1 MNPTNFGGITG
12 TIVSPITQKNPQG
25 SFTVTEF
32 RMSPVGASPEDAHI
46 PITAYNGIGN
56 NILGRYNKGDLISVN
71 FRLRNKKWT
80 ESQEG
85 EPGNQWRSRMEIVLT
100 DNPTTIRLGNVSKA
114 QRAEAEAN
122 KEVVTAS

>member
-32 RMSPVGASPEDAHI
+32 RMSPVGASQEDAHI

-56 NILGRYNKGDLISVN
+56 NILSRYNQGDTISVN
-71 FRLRNKKWT
+71 FRLRNTKW

-85 EPGNQWRSRMEIVLT
+85 APRSRMQIVLT

-122 KEVVTAS
+122 KEVATAS

>member
-12 TIVSPITQKNPQG
+12 TIVSPVTQKNPSG

-32 RMSPVGASPEDAHI
+32 RVKPVGSSDEESALPL
-46 PITAYNGIGN
+46 TAYNGIGN
-56 NILGRYNKGDLISVN
+56 NILGRYNQGDTISVTY
-71 FRLRNKKWT
+71 RLRYRTW
-80 ESQEG
+80 ESQDG
-85 EPGNQWRSRMEIVLT
+85 ERRSRMEVVLT

-122 KEVVTAS
+122 KEVATAS

>member
-12 TIVSPITQKNPQG
+12 TIVSPVTQKNPSG

-32 RMSPVGASPEDAHI
+32 RVKPTGSSDDESAI
-46 PITAYNGIGN
+46 PLTAYNGIGN
-56 NILGRYNKGDLISVN
+56 NILSRYNQGDTISVTY
-71 FRLRNKKWT
+71 RLLYKTWET
-80 ESQEG
+80 ENG
-85 EPGNQWRSRMEIVLT
+85 ERRSRMEVVLT
-100 DNPTTIRLGNVSKA
+100 DSPITVRLGEASRA

>member
-12 TIVSPITQKNPQG
+12 TIVSPITQRNPKG

-56 NILGRYNKGDLISVN
+56 NILGRYNQGDLISVN
-71 FRLRNKKWT
+71 FRIRLKKW

-85 EPGNQWRSRMEIVLT
+85 QPGDQWRSRMEIVLT
-100 DNPTTIRLGNVSKA
+100 DNPTTIRLGKASQA
-114 QRAEAEAN
+114 QRAEAESN
-122 KEVVTAS
+122 REVVATS

>member
-12 TIVSPITQKNPQG
+12 TIVSPITQKNPSG

-32 RMSPVGASPEDAHI
+32 RVKPVGSSDEESALPL
-46 PITAYNGIGN
+46 TAYNGIGN
-56 NILGRYNKGDLISVN
+56 NILGRYNQGDTISVTY
-71 FRLRNKKWT
+71 RLRYRTW
-80 ESQEG
+80 ESEDG
-85 EPGNQWRSRMEIVLT
+85 ESRSRMEVVLT

-122 KEVVTAS
+122 KEVATAS